1 MSFFLGFATG
11 AAKAVDKS
19 LQDSIERTR
28 DNIDMISKFRLKT
41 AAERQEKKRK
51 KSQEIDELIKYG
63 ASILDP
69 VKGSANPLAIN
80 MASDLIKAKT
90 PEGFRNYL
98 DQISGIVK
106 DSDISPIDFAT
117 RAQED
122 APLYSSSELSD
133 AYVDSAYSFG
143 KVDVPTGIIKG
154 GGLLSKIVG
163 RPIDV
168 VEESVR
174 DTKQQMDELI
184 TTPTAIQEGMFI
196 GTTIDL
202 EGMRVRKMTP
212 NDRLAYYDT
221 KLLDNTVS
229 DERKNKFRIERDGLL
244 KAAEQSGEFD
254 IVVNSLTAQLNGA
267 RQNFGEDSNQY
278 KTILSKLQS
287 ANKQRDK
294 SIATIANDRV
304 ALAEIDYQDA
314 TNALLD
320 NDNEDNRTALR
331 IAERNLLKAK
341 QGEITDKDE
350 IAFLNSDIERIRREN
365 PDTFQDMQI
374 YKDKVAA
381 LTKLQD
387 QQKELER
394 QLKGVD
400 STEVTTIYN
409 NMQSIFEDRLEEMSD
424 LVVLNAVG
432 KFSGIKEGL
441 NVTQKSQIDDLKN
454 LIVRQ
459 IRDASDLDPR
469 AIDLAAQ
476 RFLGTIMDT
485 DTGIVTTA
493 SGEETMGNLPPVSM
507 PIVEGAMPTL
517 NDNQVNTLKGR
528 ISNDTKG
535 ATDLVTV
542 QVLSDDASPASVNS
556 MSNQLYGEEFAQE
569 TSKLY
574 SLANVV
580 KTVSSIPSA
589 IFKTDITT
597 GEFLE
602 PVLASS
608 LAKEATQTANVLLS
622 DGYTN
627 ATAEKR
633 FEIRRDL
640 ASDLAKT
647 PALRSTGR
655 DAGKIAVDII
665 NAQVAMIE
673 DKVLPETE
681 GAFGLADPEAKTK
694 LEQERKQKIDEATL
708 SLDEVVADGEIVE
721 YDNQGGQ
728 KYMRRGEDFYL
739 IKKDGTVSTT
749 PAPLVVNQNL
759 RNAANNPRVMS
770 DTKIKILSD
779 EDLIDII
786 ETQKY
791 KNSNISDEMYNKIV
805 SEARSRLG
813 Q

>member
-41 AAERQEKKRK
+41 AAERQEKKRR

-117 RAQED
+117 RAQKD

-143 KVDVPTGIIKG
+143 KIDVPTGIIKG

-184 TTPTAIQEGMFI
+184 TAPTAIQEGMFI

-212 NDRLAYYDT
+212 NERLAYYDT
-221 KLLDNTVS
+221 KLLDDTVS

-320 NDNEDNRTALR
+320 NDNEENRTALR

-476 RFLGTIMDT
+476 KFLGTIMDT

-608 LAKEATQTANVLLS
+608 LAKEATQTASVLLS

-627 ATAEKR
+627 ATAE
-633 FEIRRDL
+633 
-640 ASDLAKT
+640 T
-647 PALRSTGR
+647 PALRSTGG

-665 NAQVAMIE
+665 NAQVAKIE

-721 YDNQGGQ
+721 YDNLGGQ
-728 KYMRRGEDFYL
+728 KYMRKGNDFYL
-739 IKKDGTVSTT
+739 VKKDGTVSTT